1 MEFSDLLVILG
12 SFQNIFNFFVSQK
25 LLVSC
30 QQCSRCGCNMEL
42 TETTRVKDGYMWR
55 CTNKRC
61 RAWLS
66 IRSGSFFEGSNIML
80 SSWLHLMFLWAIQI
94 SGSRIARLTSLSKPT
109 VVRALGELRTICS
122 NKVLNAGIKI
132 GGLEKTVEIDESK
145 FGAKRKYKRG
155 RVSEGPWVF
164 GVVSRARIT
173 EGAALPC
180 SRPLFIVSSQHISN
194 LELSSTQINS
204 LRTYHSTSWDI
215 SMYQSIIPRTLLTP
229 TVVHTNTMEGVWAL
243 VKKKL
248 KWMCG
253 TLYEYIPS
261 YLDEFTWFRNF
272 GKDQVFEQLL
282 KDIAEQ
288 FPLQ

>member
-12 SFQNIFNFFVSQK
+12 SFQNIFNFCVSQK
-25 LLVSC
+25 LLASC
-30 QQCSRCGCNMEL
+30 QQCSRRCCNMEL
-42 TETTRVKDGYMWR
+42 TETTQVKDGCMWR

-61 RAWLS
+61 RMWLS

-132 GGLEKTVEIDESK
+132 GGLGKTVEIDESK

-164 GVVSRARIT
+164 GVVERGSQKVLLFRVPDRTRETLVHRLIT
-173 EGAALPC
+173 THIQPGTVIYSNQFTLYI
-180 SRPLFIVSSQHISN
+180 PLNQLGYIHVS
-194 LELSSTQINS
+194 
-204 LRTYHSTSWDI
+204 
-215 SMYQSIIPRTLLTP
+215 RTLLTP
-229 TVVHTNTMEGVWAL
+229 TVVHTP
-243 VKKKL
+243 
-248 KWMCG
+248 
-253 TLYEYIPS
+253 IPS
-261 YLDEFTWFRNF
+261 KACGPWSR
-272 GKDQVFEQLL
+272 KS
-282 KDIAEQ
+282 
-288 FPLQ
+288 